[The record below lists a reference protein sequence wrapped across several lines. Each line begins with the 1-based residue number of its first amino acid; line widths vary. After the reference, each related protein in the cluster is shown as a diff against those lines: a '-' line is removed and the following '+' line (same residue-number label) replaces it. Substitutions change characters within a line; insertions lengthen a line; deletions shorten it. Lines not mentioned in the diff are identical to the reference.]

1 MCLAS
6 RVRSCDG
13 ATLIRRRLGILPT
26 NLGGSPARRLGRAA
40 IAFARDSSA
49 ARRPRSMDANLF
61 FFTIERKHPAVQVE
75 GDVQPGFQGRR
86 RSRVDGFKKKR
97 PVDPRKK
104 RAGGCSRSR
113 FHHDSPTVKLVRGD
127 QFWMLHAICAD
138 LRDRNIVVWRSQLG
152 HQKQHNN
159 EGVRPGGDPQHYRVS
174 ARNTHQL
181 NTPPLQW

>member
-40 IAFARDSSA
+40 IAFACDSSA
-49 ARRPRSMDANLF
+49 DRPRSMDANLF
-61 FFTIERKHPAVQVE
+61 FYTIERKHPAVQVE
-75 GDVQPGFQGRR
+75 GDVQLGFKVGGGVG
-86 RSRVDGFKKKR
+86 SMDSKKKR

-113 FHHDSPTVKLVRGD
+113 FYHDSPTVNLVRGD
-127 QFWMLHAICAD
+127 QFWMLHAIVQICA
-138 LRDRNIVVWRSQLG
+138 I
-152 HQKQHNN
+152 
-159 EGVRPGGDPQHYRVS
+159 EI
-174 ARNTHQL
+174 
-181 NTPPLQW
+181 